1 MPEKELKDIARPLRE
16 QYEKAI
22 AAIQRNNLDYAIAIL
37 GQVLQKEPAFYTGRE
52 ALRAAQFKKTGGGR
66 GFLKRMFGTA
76 SSSPRLAR
84 GQLELRTNT
93 IEALHTAEQILN
105 SDPHNL
111 AAHRLLAEAA
121 LASDLPRTAVLSL
134 EIVFR
139 NAPDREVALKL
150 GEALARAGHSER
162 GEKILGEL
170 ASTFPG
176 DPDILRVLKNVS
188 AKRTMSEGGYDALE
202 GGGGSYRDIL
212 KDKAEAVSLEQE
224 KREVKTDDVASR
236 LLAEYEA
243 RLAKEPRNL
252 RLLRSAAELHT
263 QQKQF
268 DQALAY
274 YQRIIDTAGMAEP
287 SLERV
292 ITETTLRK
300 FDHAL
305 EQLNPDEPDCAE
317 RSARLQAERQAY
329 ELERARTLVD
339 KYPNDLQLHF
349 DLGQLYFKAGKLEEA
364 IQAFQKAQTNPH
376 KRIAALNLLGQCFRR
391 RGLNDLAAR
400 TFQNAVRE
408 KPVFD
413 DEKKELLYEL
423 GNVLEKMGKA
433 EEAIEQFKLIYEV
446 DIGYRDVAA
455 KVVAYYSGKS

>member
-76 SSSPRLAR
+76 SSSPLLAR
-84 GQLELRTNT
+84 GQIELRTNP
-93 IEALHTAEQILN
+93 IEALHTAEHILN
-105 SDPHNL
+105 SDAHSV

-121 LASDLPRTAVLSL
+121 LASDLPQTAVLSL

-188 AKRTMSEGGYDALE
+188 ANRTMSEGGYDALE
-202 GGGGSYRDIL
+202 GGEGSYRDIL

-236 LLAEYEA
+236 LLAEYEV
-243 RLAKEPRNL
+243 RLGKEPRNL
-252 RLLRSAAELHT
+252 RLLRSAAELHI
-263 QQKQF
+263 QKKQF

-274 YQRIIDTAGMAEP
+274 YQRIVDAEGVAEP
-287 SLERV
+287 SLEQA

-300 FDHAL
+300 FDHEL
-305 EQLNPDEPDCAE
+305 EQLNPDEADFGE
-317 RSARLQAERQAY
+317 RSTRLQAERQAY
-329 ELERARTLVD
+329 EMDRARALVD

-349 DLGQLYFKAGKLEEA
+349 DLGLLYFKAGKFTEA
-364 IQAFQKAQTNPH
+364 IQALQKAQTNPH
-376 KRIAALNLLGQCFRR
+376 RRIAALNLLGQCFRR

-400 TFQNAVRE
+400 MFQNAIRE

-423 GNVLEKMGKA
+423 GSVLEKMGKA
-433 EEAIEQFKLIYEV
+433 EEAIEQLKLIYEV
-446 DIGYRDVAA
+446 DVGYRDVAA
-455 KVVAYYSGKS
+455 KVDAYYSGKS

>member
-1 MPEKELKDIARPLRE
+1 MPEKELRDIPRPLRE
-16 QYEKAI
+16 RYEKAV
-22 AAIQRNNLDYAIAIL
+22 AAIQRNNLDYAISIL

-76 SSSPRLAR
+76 SSSPLLAK
-84 GQLELRTNT
+84 GQLELRTNA

-105 SDPHNL
+105 SDPHSV

-139 NAPDREVALKL
+139 NAPDREAALKL

-170 ASTFPG
+170 ASAFPG
-176 DPDILRVLKNVS
+176 DADILRVLKNVS
-188 AKRTMSEGGYDALE
+188 ANRTMSEGGYDALE

-224 KREVKTDDVASR
+224 KREVKTDEVASR
-236 LLAEYEA
+236 LLAEAEA

-252 RLLRSAAELHT
+252 RQLRAAGELHT
-263 QQKQF
+263 QKKQF

-274 YQRIIDTAGMAEP
+274 YQRIIATAGMAEP
-287 SLERV
+287 SLEQL

-300 FDHAL
+300 FDHEL
-305 EQLNPDEPDCAE
+305 EQLNPDEPDSAE
-317 RSARLQAERQAY
+317 RSTRLQEERRAY

-339 KYPNDLQLHF
+339 KYPNDLQLQF
-349 DLGQLYFKAGKLEEA
+349 ELGQLYFKAGKLTEA
-364 IQAFQKAQTNPH
+364 IQAFQKAQTSPH
-376 KRIAALNLLGQCFRR
+376 RRIAALNLLGQCFRR

-400 TFQNAVRE
+400 TFQNAIRE

-423 GNVLEKMGKA
+423 GSVLEKMGKA
-433 EEAIEQFKLIYEV
+433 EEAIEQFKQIYEL

-455 KVVAYYSGKS
+455 KVDAYYSAKS